1 MKDFWNERYSQAEY
15 IYGEDPNAFF
25 KESIDKLNPGR
36 ILLPA
41 EGEGRNAVYAASRGW
56 QVEAFDQSAQGQVKA
71 TQLADKA
78 GVSISYTLSEGIHPD
93 YSLESFDVI
102 AFIYTHT
109 APDIRTTFHSDLL
122 PYLKSGGKV
131 ILEGFSKGHYQHQQS
146 NPHAGGPPEKDMLY
160 SLEEIPLLFPN
171 LGIILLSEVEITLSE
186 GVAHKG
192 EASVIRYIGEKR

>member
-1 MKDFWNERYSQAEY
+1 MKDFWNERYNQTEY
-15 IYGEDPNAFF
+15 LYGEEPNNFF
-25 KESIDKLNPGR
+25 KESIDKLTPGR

-146 NPHAGGPPEKDMLY
+146 NPHAGGPREKDMLY
-160 SLEEIPLLFPN
+160 SLEEIPLLLPN
-171 LGIILLSEVEITLSE
+171 LGIILLSEVEIILSE

-192 EASVIRYIGEKR
+192 EASVIRYIGKKR

>member
-1 MKDFWNERYSQAEY
+1 MKEFWDERYSKAEY

-56 QVEAFDQSAQGQVKA
+56 QVEAFDQSVQGQVKA

-109 APDIRTTFHSDLL
+109 APDIRATFHSDLL
-122 PYLKSGGKV
+122 PYLKSGGTV

-146 NPHAGGPPEKDMLY
+146 NPHAGGPREKDMLY

-171 LGIILLSEVEITLSE
+171 LGIILLSEVEIILSE

-192 EASVIRYIGEKR
+192 EASVIRYIGKKR